1 MTLEVAVKSILSRME
16 KGERVWAAEF
26 VLRASGLVLLT
37 LCRIAVLGLLRMVR
51 LVPPHQ
57 ATPAEFAVAAAAFV
71 CLTTGL
77 ALLFEGPG
85 LLRLMPR
92 PPRALLP

>member
-1 MTLEVAVKSILSRME
+1 MVLEVAVDTIISRMQR
-16 KGERVWAAEF
+16 GERIWAAEV
-26 VLRASGLVLLT
+26 VLRASGLVLLA
-37 LCRIAVLGLLRMVR
+37 LCRLAVVGLLRMVR

-57 ATPAEFAVAAAAFV
+57 ATPAEFAVAAAAFF
-71 CLTTGL
+71 CLTSGL

-85 LLRLMPR
+85 LLRLQPR